1 MSKIVG
7 KIISIGEVAKVSEKF
22 QKLEFV
28 VETEE
33 QYPQKLQLQFTQ
45 DKVEL
50 MKYYKV
56 GSIVEVNVNI
66 KGREWSNPTTGEVK
80 YFMTL
85 DAWSINFKGS
95 GDKPAAAKPM
105 GNIEAN
111 FQEDAIRDMQ
121 EDDDDLPF

>member
-7 KIISIGEVAKVSEKF
+7 KIISIGEVVKVSEKF

-28 VETEE
+28 VETED

-45 DKVEL
+45 DKVDL
-50 MKYYKV
+50 MKFYKV
-56 GSIVEVNVNI
+56 GSVVDVNVNI
-66 KGREWSNPTTGEVK
+66 RGREWIDPNGVAK
-80 YFMTL
+80 YFMSL
-85 DAWSINFKGS
+85 DAWSISFKGS
-95 GDKPAAAKPM
+95 EANRTSKPM

-111 FQEDAIRDMQ
+111 FQEDAIREME